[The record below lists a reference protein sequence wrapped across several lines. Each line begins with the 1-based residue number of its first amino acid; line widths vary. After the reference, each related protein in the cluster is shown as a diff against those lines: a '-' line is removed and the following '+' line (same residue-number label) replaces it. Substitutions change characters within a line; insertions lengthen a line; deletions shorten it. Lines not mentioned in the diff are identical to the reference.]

1 MTGEKGPR
9 KPRKGTGKAGLNPPE
24 DQGEAEVIAL
34 AGLPVAG
41 ERAAVILG
49 LKLTG
54 QWHRRSASSLAAQW
68 RTDDDYVRQLAAQ
81 VDAALEQLAG
91 KEPPRRLVMHQLLL
105 ALTECDQIGDPSKRV
120 AARAKVCSEISKVT
134 GLVKGT
140 TISLGAPPPPLTD
153 GALR

>member
-1 MTGEKGPR
+1 MT
-9 KPRKGTGKAGLNPPE
+9 PRKGPARTPARDPE
-24 DQGEAEVIAL
+24 DTGDTEVIAL

-41 ERAAVILG
+41 ERAATILG
-49 LKLTG
+49 LKISG

-91 KEPPRRLVMHQLLL
+91 KEPTKRLVMHQLLL
-105 ALTECDQIGDPSKRV
+105 ALTECDQITDAAKRV
-120 AARAKVCSEISKVT
+120 ASRAKVCAEIAKVT
-134 GLVKGT
+134 GLVKAT
-140 TISLGAPPPPLTD
+140 TLNLGGAPPPPLTD

>member
-1 MTGEKGPR
+1 MKPKAEKAP
-9 KPRKGTGKAGLNPPE
+9 PKGTS
-24 DQGEAEVIAL
+24 GEVKSL
-34 AGLPVAG
+34 PVPGLPLAG
-41 ERAAVILG
+41 ERAAAILG
-49 LKLTG
+49 MKIAG
-54 QWHRRSASSLAAQW
+54 HWHRGSASSMAAQW
-68 RTDDDYVRQLAAQ
+68 CITEQAVGQLAAQ

-105 ALTECDQIGDPSKRV
+105 ALTECDQIPDPSKRV